1 MYDVAHFVGASPQH
15 CVNSSIS
22 WTINFRIEIQSQR
35 SRADAAIAINEFYHA
50 DYYWIDG
57 SFVDV
62 VVVKN

>member
-1 MYDVAHFVGASPQH
+1 M
-15 CVNSSIS
+15 
-22 WTINFRIEIQSQR
+22 NFRIEIQSQR

-50 DYYWIDG
+50 DYYYWIDG